1 MGTEKFEYNKDN
13 GIVKATDNENR
24 ETTVAYKAANTE
36 VSETDQAANTSSFM
50 QYDQFGNPIATTRE
64 LGTGENLI
72 QNPSFEMNGTEK
84 WVPVNV
90 NNSGSIT
97 KMQHRHQVALE
108 ESHHLRLQR
117 KQRIMIGAILLQFK
131 K

>member
-13 GIVKATDNENR
+13 GLIKATDNENR

-36 VSETDQAANTSSFM
+36 VSETNQAANTSSFM

-72 QNPSFEMNGTEK
+72 QNPSFEMNDTEK
-84 WVPVNV
+84 WVPVNA
-90 NNSGSIT
+90 NNSGSIIKDAT
-97 KMQHRHQVALE
+97 PAPGGLGG
-108 ESHHLRLQR
+108 ESSLKFQQ

-131 K
+131 

>member
-13 GIVKATDNENR
+13 GLIKATDNENR

-64 LGTGENLI
+64 LGTGKPDSKSKL
-72 QNPSFEMNGTEK
+72 
-84 WVPVNV
+84 
-90 NNSGSIT
+90 
-97 KMQHRHQVALE
+97 
-108 ESHHLRLQR
+108 
-117 KQRIMIGAILLQFK
+117 
-131 K
+131 

>member
-13 GIVKATDNENR
+13 GLIKATDNENR

-72 QNPSFEMNGTEK
+72 QNPSFEMNNTER
-84 WVPVNV
+84 WNEET
-90 NNSGSIT
+90 NSHGSLK
-97 KMQHRHQVALE
+97 KMQHSRRVDWVDL
-108 ESHHLRLQR
+108 HLY
-117 KQRIMIGAILLQFK
+117 K
-131 K
+131 

>member
-13 GIVKATDNENR
+13 GLIKATDNENR

-72 QNPSFEMNGTEK
+72 QNPSFEMNNTERWNEEK
-84 WVPVNV
+84 TNSHGSLKKDATFAPVDWVD
-90 NNSGSIT
+90 
-97 KMQHRHQVALE
+97 L
-108 ESHHLRLQR
+108 HLY
-117 KQRIMIGAILLQFK
+117 K
-131 K
+131 